1 MRLSWA
7 VPTSPPER
15 SPGKPDR
22 LETSTRPDPR
32 ARLRSVER
40 PETKYVAVGESDVA
54 YQVVGDGP
62 RDVLWMYPLGSH
74 VDLVW
79 QIPPYAE
86 AVDLLCAF
94 SRVII
99 LDRRGS
105 GASGPA
111 PDGAVPSWEVF
122 TEDIAAVL
130 DASQSQRAAIVATRE
145 TGQIAIL
152 YAGMHPERVSALV
165 LLNTTARYLEADDY
179 PIGETSAAV
188 DAAVELLRTTW
199 GTEDFV
205 RIGIPSFRDDP
216 EALRAAALVG
226 RASATPRQAASLY
239 DYFLRHG
246 DVRQILQSIQLP
258 TLVLH
263 VQNNPLLP
271 IAHGRYLAEHIPG
284 ARFIEL
290 PGADIGGVP
299 AGGIADIAEFLTGE
313 RSLGEIDRI
322 LTTVLFT
329 DIARST
335 EQLASV
341 GDERWRRILDAHDRT
356 VRQQIRRFRG
366 QEINTT
372 GDGFVATFDGPGRAI
387 LCAQA
392 VVDATR
398 EIGVDLRVGLHTG
411 ECEVRGSD
419 LAGLA
424 VHIAARV
431 SSVAQQGEILVS
443 RTVADLVAGSGIE
456 FEDRGEHELKGVPG
470 SWKLFAVQG

>member
-1 MRLSWA
+1 MNHNQ
-7 VPTSPPER
+7 TH
-15 SPGKPDR
+15 
-22 LETSTRPDPR
+22 
-32 ARLRSVER
+32 
-40 PETKYVAVGESDVA
+40 YVTVGDSEVA
-54 YQVVGDGP
+54 YQVVGNGP
-62 RDVLWMYPLGSH
+62 DNVLWMYPLGGH

-79 QIPPYAE
+79 QIPRYAE
-86 AVDLLCAF
+86 SLDRLSAF
-94 SRVII
+94 IRVII

-122 TEDIAAVL
+122 TEDIGAVL
-130 DASQSQRAAIVATRE
+130 DASQSKRAAIIANRE
-145 TGQIAIL
+145 AGQIAIL

-188 DAAVELLRTTW
+188 DAVVELVRTTW

-205 RIGIPSFRDDP
+205 RIGAPSDRDNE
-216 EALRAAALVG
+216 EALRASALVE
-226 RASATPRQAASLY
+226 RASATPKEAATLH
-239 DYFLRHG
+239 DNFLRNV
-246 DVRQILQSIQLP
+246 DVRQILQNIQVP

-263 VQNNPLLP
+263 VQSNPVLP
-271 IAHGRYLAEHIPG
+271 VVHGRYLAEHIPG
-284 ARFIEL
+284 AKFIEL
-290 PGADIGGVP
+290 PGADIGGGMP
-299 AGGIADIAEFLTGE
+299 AGAVAEIAEFLTGE

-335 EQLASV
+335 ERLASL
-341 GDERWRRILDAHDRT
+341 GDERWRGILDAHDRT

-387 LCAQA
+387 LCARA
-392 VVDATR
+392 LIDATS

-431 SSVAQQGEILVS
+431 SSLAHPGEILVS
-443 RTVADLVAGSGIE
+443 RTVADLVAGSGIA
-456 FEDRGEHELKGVPG
+456 FVDRGEHEIKGVPG
-470 SWKLFAVQG
+470 TWKLYAVGG